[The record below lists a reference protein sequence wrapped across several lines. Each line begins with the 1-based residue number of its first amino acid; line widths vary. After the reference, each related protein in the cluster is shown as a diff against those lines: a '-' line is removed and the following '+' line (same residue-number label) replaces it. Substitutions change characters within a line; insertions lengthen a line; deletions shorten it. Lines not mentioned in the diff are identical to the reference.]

1 MSTPATSVLFGF
13 DFQTNAAIVL
23 MLENIREMSTVRVE
37 GLEDIEIQLSDGSY
51 VLAQAKSVV
60 NSSSD
65 FRNVRAKA
73 KAAMAS
79 LSDEA
84 TKVKVKELVYI
95 TNSPNPF
102 NDEVS
107 KPMFYGH
114 AHVKYESLPPLTKDI
129 VSNYLSQIENPLD
142 TSQLKVQVLPFET
155 DDERQRYKVVQDVI
169 SDFIGDL
176 DIEAYGLKKKLHEVW
191 QMMLDKNG
199 TKSNRDIKLTKKAI
213 VWPIIV
219 YVTGKGELKREAQLC
234 NLLDDSEFEE
244 ISRKYGEV
252 IDYYIDRYDFATKV
266 VADFFSSGI
275 KGKDAIVDFANSH
288 WENYKNDLNTEG
300 MEEDLRCNLI
310 KIILFSILSKK
321 VDINKI
327 KLAVNL

>member
-23 MLENIREMSTVRVE
+23 MLENIREMSMVRVE
-37 GLEDIEIQLSDGSY
+37 GREDIEIQLSDGSY

-60 NSSSD
+60 NSSVD
-65 FRNVRAKA
+65 FSNVREKA
-73 KAAMAS
+73 RSAMAS
-79 LSDEA
+79 LAAEA
-84 TKVKVKELVYI
+84 AKVTVNELVYI
-95 TNSPNPF
+95 TNSPDPF
-102 NDEVS
+102 KDNAS

-114 AHVKYESLPPLTKDI
+114 AHVKYSDLPSSTKEM
-129 VSNYLSQIENPLD
+129 VQGYLSQLETPLD
-142 TSQLKVQVLPFET
+142 TNRFKVQVLPFET
-155 DDERQRYKVVQDVI
+155 DDEKQRYKVVNDVI

-176 DIEAYGLKKKLHEVW
+176 DIEAYGLKKKLCEVW

-199 TKSNRDIKLTKKAI
+199 SKAKRDIKLTKQAI

-219 YVTGKGELKREAQLC
+219 YITGKGELKREAQFC
-234 NLLDDSEFEE
+234 DLLDESEFEE

-252 IDYYIDRYDFATKV
+252 IDYYTDRYDFATKV
-266 VADFFSSGI
+266 VADFSSSGL
-275 KGKDAIVDFANSH
+275 KGRNAIVDYINSQ
-288 WENYKNDLNTEG
+288 WETYKDDVDAEK

-310 KIILFSILSKK
+310 KIILFSILVKK

-327 KLAVNL
+327 KRAVNL